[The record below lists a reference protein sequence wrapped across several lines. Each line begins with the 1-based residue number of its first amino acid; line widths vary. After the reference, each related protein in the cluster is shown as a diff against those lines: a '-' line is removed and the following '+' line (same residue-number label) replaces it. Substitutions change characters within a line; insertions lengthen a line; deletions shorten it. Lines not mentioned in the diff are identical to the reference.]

1 MLWQFSDQLFS
12 TMSEENWQTRSCSD
26 AIRKGLCAQI
36 REQSAIPGLR
46 NNWYS
51 AKMSL
56 LVDLARRMAPVINV
70 GFKPLATKQTVHNAF
85 VQANVPF
92 VKVDEDFNATLA
104 PDQMLCSDGVLKRP
118 KVTATWN
125 ESDNKLVLQHAAEKV
140 SGLCALDDKIYAGLY
155 ETGLREAVLVELGN
169 RKSETVE
176 QTELPEEWNKENL
189 CIYAFAISLS
199 KRNASPSVCVEL
211 S

>member
-1 MLWQFSDQLFS
+1 MAIFRSTIFDNVRRKLANTVMFRRYSKGIMRSNPGTIRNPRTPEQLV
-12 TMSEENWQTRSCSD
+12 QR
-26 AIRKGLCAQI
+26 
-36 REQSAIPGLR
+36 
-46 NNWYS
+46 

-118 KVTATWN
+118 KVTATWD

-176 QTELPEEWNKENL
+176 QTELPEEWSKENL

-211 S
+211 L